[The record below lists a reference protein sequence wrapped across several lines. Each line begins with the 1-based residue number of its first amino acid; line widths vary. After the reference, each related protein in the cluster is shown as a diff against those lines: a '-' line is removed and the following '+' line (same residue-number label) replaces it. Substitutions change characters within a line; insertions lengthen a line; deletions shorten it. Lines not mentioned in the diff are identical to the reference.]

1 MWWNDDRF
9 YALEKEAG
17 VNRALANG
25 LRKGQRISGI
35 AHSSEAQEIKE
46 EIEDGVATKRTEKNN
61 FMNQ

>member
-17 VNRALANG
+17 VNRALVNG
-25 LRKGQRISGI
+25 LRIEQRINGI

-46 EIEDGVATKRTEKNN
+46 EIEDGVATKRTEKK
-61 FMNQ
+61 